1 MRTDP
6 SRGPVGHESLRSY
19 NRGSMAC
26 AFPRAPAR
34 RPRPMLPRSIITLL
48 ALLLLAGCE
57 RPAGEARPGAVP
69 AGQPLAPLIDGL
81 GRHGYPISTRVPLAQ
96 RYFDQG
102 LVLAWAFDFPEAD
115 RSFREALRLDPQC
128 AMCAWGVAYARGPNI
143 NHPDRSQLARAL
155 PYAEL
160 AVALA
165 PAAPPNEQALIRAL
179 AVRYG
184 VDAGRVP
191 APGVK
196 DAPPVQWCITR
207 PPSADTDPLDYAYA
221 QAMNEVEQ
229 RFPQDLDI
237 ALLHAE
243 ALLLLAPWD
252 WWSRSGEPR
261 VGTLEAIAILER
273 ILAAYP
279 EHPGANHYLIHAL
292 EGSPTPERALAAA
305 LRLGELAPAAGHLVH
320 MPSHIFIRVG
330 RYADASRANEAA
342 IEADRN
348 VARQVR
354 AQGFEVLTHVSHHHH
369 FLWAT
374 TTLEGRGRDA
384 LAAARTLADEAAR
397 DGEPFGADGTNDYF
411 LALPLATQV
420 RFARFDEVLAAAQ
433 PGGVTAY
440 PRAVW
445 HWARGIAHARAG
457 RAGAAREELAQLER
471 AAADASLDGRTVK
484 GIDALRELLAVGQ
497 AQLAGEIALA
507 QRRVAEALG
516 HFRHAVALEEALEA
530 EEPPVWGLPAR
541 LSLASALLLSGRAQE
556 AEREFRAHLRAFPA
570 NGWALYGL
578 AESLRRQGRSA
589 EAMRAA
595 AQFRSAWARADLP
608 RPDPRY

>member
-1 MRTDP
+1 MLGRLFVVAVLP
-6 SRGPVGHESLRSY
+6 LAVACEKPAVQAVHEPAVRS
-19 NRGSMAC
+19 
-26 AFPRAPAR
+26 
-34 RPRPMLPRSIITLL
+34 
-48 ALLLLAGCE
+48 
-57 RPAGEARPGAVP
+57 
-69 AGQPLAPLIDGL
+69 LAPLLEGL
-81 GRHGYPISTRVPLAQ
+81 GRHGYPVSTRVPLAQ

-102 LVLAWAFDFPEAD
+102 LVLAWAFDFAEAE
-115 RSFREALRLDPQC
+115 RAFREALRLDPQC

-143 NHPDRSQLARAL
+143 NRPDRSQLAGAIA
-155 PYAEL
+155 YAER

-165 PAAPPNEQALIRAL
+165 HAAPPSEQALIRAL

-184 VDAGRVP
+184 VDAGKVP

-196 DAPPVQWCITR
+196 DAPPVQRCITR
-207 PPSADTDPLDYAYA
+207 PPTADTDPLDYAYA

-261 VGTLEAIAILER
+261 AGTLEAIAILER

-279 EHPGANHYLIHAL
+279 DHPGANHYLVHAL
-292 EGSPTPERALAAA
+292 ENSPTPERALAAA
-305 LRLGELAPAAGHLVH
+305 RRLGELAPAAGHLVH
-320 MPSHIFIRVG
+320 MPSHIYVRVG

-342 IEADRN
+342 IEADRTL
-348 VARQVR
+348 ARQVR

-384 LAAARTLADEAAR
+384 LAAARTLAEEAAR

-411 LALPLATQV
+411 LALPLAAQV
-420 RFARFDEVLAAAQ
+420 RFARFDEVLAAAR
-433 PGGVTAY
+433 PGGTTAY

-457 RAGAAREELAQLER
+457 RARAADEELARLQE

-484 GIDALRELLAVGQ
+484 GIDALRELLAVAQ

-507 QRRVAEALG
+507 QRRPADALG
-516 HFRHAVALEEALEA
+516 HFRRALAHEQVLEA
-530 EEPPVWGLPAR
+530 EEPPLWALPAR
-541 LSLASALLLSGRAQE
+541 LALASALLVAGRAQE
-556 AEREFRAHLRAFPA
+556 AEREFRAHLSAFPD

-578 AESLRRQGRSA
+578 AESLRRQGRGA
-589 EAMRAA
+589 EATRVATQFRAA
-595 AQFRSAWARADLP
+595 WASADLA